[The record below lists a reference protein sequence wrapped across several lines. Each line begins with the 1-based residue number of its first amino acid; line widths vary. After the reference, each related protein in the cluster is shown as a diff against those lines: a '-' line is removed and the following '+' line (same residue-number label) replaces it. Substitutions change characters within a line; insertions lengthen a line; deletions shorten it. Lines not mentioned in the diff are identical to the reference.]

1 MKAIVVI
8 IGWTLRPALVRE
20 EMSNDRAFLSIIE
33 GAGESLEM
41 LGILS
46 SSDDDMGTSLW
57 PYSPVH
63 RRLMGKSAPS

>member
-1 MKAIVVI
+1 MKAIVII
-8 IGWTLRPALVRE
+8 IGWTLPPALVRE
-20 EMSNDRAFLSIIE
+20 KMSNDHAFLSIIE

-46 SSDDDMGTSLW
+46 SSDDDMGASLW

-63 RRLMGKSAPS
+63 